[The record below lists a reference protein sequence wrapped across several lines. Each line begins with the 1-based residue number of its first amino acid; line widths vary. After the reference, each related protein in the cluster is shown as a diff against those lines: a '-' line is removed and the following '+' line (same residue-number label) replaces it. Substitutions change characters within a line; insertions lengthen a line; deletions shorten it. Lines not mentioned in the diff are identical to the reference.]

1 MSKKKIRKTETK
13 KPKAIKRELAT
24 IVAEIRETCRNDT
37 VNVIKR
43 GNLLIEAKDQVK
55 HGEWLT
61 WLDQNFAMDART
73 AQRAMAAAKFVVK
86 YDSVSYLNL
95 SVDAL
100 YELSAGDYSE
110 KVVKAVLHEAKTK
123 PVSTQRLWD
132 IDESLAPKS
141 KTIDEIEAQIAAERE
156 AEERREAQEQ
166 AEAEK
171 ALDDPPPTLAPV
183 EPEQPDP
190 DRYARERFT
199 TLVLEM
205 KKLMTKQVRRFAT
218 SAVAPEDLLSI
229 ADFLQAVRLCK
240 LAPNMQN
247 PDGGVEPEPAEA
259 ATP

>member
-1 MSKKKIRKTETK
+1 MSKKKPRKTEIK
-13 KPKAIKRELAT
+13 KPKAARRELVT
-24 IVAEIRETCRNDT
+24 IVAEIHETCRNDIG
-37 VNVIKR
+37 NVIKR

-73 AQRAMAAAKFVVK
+73 AQRAMAAAKFATK

-110 KVVKAVLHEAKTK
+110 KVVKAAMNEAKTK
-123 PVSTQRLWD
+123 PVSAQRLWD
-132 IDESLAPKS
+132 IEESLAPQP
-141 KTIDEIEAQIAAERE
+141 KTPEEIEAQITAERE
-156 AEERREAQEQ
+156 AAEQREAQEQ

-171 ALDDPPPTLAPV
+171 TLDDPPPTLAPV
-183 EPEQPDP
+183 EPDQPDP

-199 TLVLEM
+199 TLVLEL
-205 KKLMTKQVRRFAT
+205 KKLMTKQVSRFAT

-229 ADFLQAVRLCK
+229 VDFLQAVRLCK
-240 LAPNMQN
+240 LGPDLQN
-247 PDGGVEPEPAEA
+247 GDGGVERESVGAV
-259 ATP
+259 TS